1 MPGTITNDEFADAVD
16 SYEKNEEFTYFSGD
30 YQDRFWVYKKIF
42 ILNLVISGLF
52 DKYGDYR
59 KVSDILNAY
68 MMTGFSDYITRDND
82 LRYLVETLGIDDIK
96 FVLEAYNCKD
106 IDSYLRIKV
115 LGNIDKKVKI
125 KI

>member
-30 YQDRFWVYKKIF
+30 YQDRFWIYKKIF

>member
-1 MPGTITNDEFADAVD
+1 MPDSITNDEFADAVD
-16 SYEKNEEFTYFSGD
+16 SYEKKDEFTYFSGD
-30 YQDRFWVYKKIF
+30 YQDRLWVYKKIF
-42 ILNLVISGLF
+42 VLNLVISGLF

-59 KVSDILNAY
+59 KVSEILNAY
-68 MMTGFSDYITRDND
+68 IITGFSDYITRDGD
-82 LRYLVETLGIDDIK
+82 LRYLLETLGVDDIK

-115 LGNIDKKVKI
+115 LGNIDKKIKI